1 MSGKMFC
8 QFQLVDSP
16 QPAGRAGSTTARCHT
31 NWEVGA
37 GRMQA
42 GWWGHV
48 LEQIGWIPRIVVD
61 DVFGLLRKGDV
72 ARQLPLRT
80 SFN

>member
-1 MSGKMFC
+1 MSEKMFC

-16 QPAGRAGSTTARCHT
+16 QPAGRAGSATTQCHT

-37 GRMQA
+37 GHMQA
-42 GWWGHV
+42 GHWGHV
-48 LEQIGWIPRIVVD
+48 REQIGWVPLIVVH
-61 DVFGLLRKGDV
+61 DVFGLLREGEV
-72 ARQLPLRT
+72 GRQLSLRT